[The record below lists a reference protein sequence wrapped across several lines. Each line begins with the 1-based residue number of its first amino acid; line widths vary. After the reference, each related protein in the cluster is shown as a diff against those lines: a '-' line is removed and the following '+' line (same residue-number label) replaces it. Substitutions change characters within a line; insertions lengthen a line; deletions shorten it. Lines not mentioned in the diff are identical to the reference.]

1 MKNEIKKIEEKQITD
16 IVFNK
21 VVDLQARGAIDF
33 PNNYSV
39 GNALKS
45 AYLMLQQATTRDKKP
60 VLQACT
66 QESIANS
73 LLDMV
78 VQGLNPAK
86 QQCYFIPYGNQLT
99 LSRSFL
105 GTIALTKRLKGVK
118 DVVAYPIY
126 KNDKL
131 DIGFDILTGKT
142 KINEFKPSLAHN
154 IQDLIGALGIIVGEK
169 EPLYIEY
176 MNMEQI
182 KNAWNQGTM
191 KGNSP
196 AHKNFPDQMAIK
208 TVINRI
214 CKRYVNTADDSD
226 KIADL
231 INQSAEEVDNAMEVE
246 MAENANVKELPL
258 DEIEE
263 IQLEKFEEIDGQ
275 VAIEDVLEKAPYRTK
290 FKRTI

>member
-21 VVDLQARGAIDF
+21 VVALQKQGGIDF

-45 AYLMLQQATTRDKKP
+45 AFLILKEAVTRDKKP
-60 VLQACT
+60 VLQACS
-66 QESIANS
+66 QESIANA

-78 VQGLNPAK
+78 IQGLNPAK
-86 QQCYFIPYGNQLT
+86 QQCYFIPYGNQLQMIRSYLGEIT
-99 LSRSFL
+99 L
-105 GTIALTKRLKGVK
+105 IKRVKGVK

-126 KNDKL
+126 KNDEL
-131 DIGFDILTGKT
+131 ELGFDLLSGKQVI
-142 KINEFKPSLAHN
+142 KKYNPSIIHN
-154 IQDLIGALGIIVGEK
+154 ANDLIGALGLIIGDK
-169 EPLYIEY
+169 EVLAIEY
-176 MNMEQI
+176 MNMDQI

-208 TVINRI
+208 TVINRV
-214 CKRYVNTADDSD
+214 CKKYVNTADDSD

-231 INQSAEEVDNAMEVE
+231 ISKSAEEVDNELEVE
-246 MAENANVKELPL
+246 IAENANIKELPL
-258 DEIEE
+258 DEIEKIE
-263 IQLEKFEEIDGQ
+263 LEETDGQ
-275 VAIEDVLEKAPYRTK
+275 VAIEDVLEEAP
-290 FKRTI
+290 F

>member
-21 VVDLQARGAIDF
+21 VVGLQAKGAIDF

-45 AYLMLQQATTRDKKP
+45 AYLILQEAKTREKKP
-60 VLQACT
+60 VLQVCT
-66 QESIANS
+66 QESIANA

-99 LSRSFL
+99 LSRSYL

-142 KINEFKPSLAHN
+142 KINEFKPALDHKA
-154 IQDLIGALGIIVGEK
+154 QDLIGALGIVVGEN
-169 EPLYIEY
+169 EILYLEY

-182 KNAWNQGTM
+182 RNAWNQGTM

-208 TVINRI
+208 TVINRV
-214 CKRYVNTADDSD
+214 CKKYVNAADDSD

-231 INQSAEEVDNAMEVE
+231 ISKTAEEVDNELEIE
-246 MAENANVKELPL
+246 MAENANAKELPL

-263 IQLEKFEEIDGQ
+263 VEYEEIQETDSQ
-275 VAIEDVLEKAPYRTK
+275 VEIQDVIEDAP
-290 FKRTI
+290 F

>member
-21 VVDLQARGAIDF
+21 VVALQAKGAIDF

-45 AYLMLQQATTRDKKP
+45 AYLILQDAKTREKKP
-60 VLQACT
+60 VLQVCT
-66 QESIANS
+66 QESIAS
-73 LLDMV
+73 ALLDMII
-78 VQGLNPAK
+78 QGLNPTK

-99 LSRSFL
+99 LSRSYL
-105 GTIALTKRLKGVK
+105 GTIALIKRLKGVK

-142 KINEFKPSLAHN
+142 KINEFKPALDHKA
-154 IQDLIGALGIIVGEK
+154 QDLIGALGIVVGEN
-169 EPLYIEY
+169 EILYLEY

-182 KNAWNQGTM
+182 RNAWNQGTM

-208 TVINRI
+208 TVINRV
-214 CKRYVNTADDSD
+214 CKKYVNAADDSD

-231 INQSAEEVDNAMEVE
+231 ISKTAEEVDNELEIE
-246 MAENANVKELPL
+246 MAENANAKVLPL

-263 IQLEKFEEIDGQ
+263 VEFEEVQELDGQ
-275 VAIEDVLEKAPYRTK
+275 IEIQDAIEDAP
-290 FKRTI
+290 F

>member
-21 VVDLQARGAIDF
+21 VVALQAQGAIDF

-45 AYLMLQQATTRDKKP
+45 AYLILQEAKTSEKKP

-66 QESIANS
+66 QESIANA

-78 VQGLNPAK
+78 VQGLNPTK

-99 LSRSFL
+99 LSRSYL

-142 KINEFKPSLAHN
+142 KINEFKPSLEHKA
-154 IQDLIGALGIIVGEK
+154 QDLIGAIGIIVGEK

-182 KNAWNQGTM
+182 KKAWEQGRM
-191 KGNSP
+191 KGKSG
-196 AHKNFPDQMAIK
+196 AHINFADQMAIK

-231 INQSAEEVDNAMEVE
+231 ISKSAAEVDNELEIE

-258 DEIEE
+258 NEIEE
-263 IQLEKFEEIDGQ
+263 VEFEEIQEIDGQ
-275 VAIEDVLEKAPYRTK
+275 VAIEDVLEDAP
-290 FKRTI
+290 F

>member
-21 VVDLQARGAIDF
+21 VVDLQAKGAIDF

-45 AYLMLQQATTRDKKP
+45 AYLILQEAKTREKKP
-60 VLQACT
+60 VLQVCT
-66 QESIANS
+66 QESIANA

-78 VQGLNPAK
+78 VQGLNPSK

-99 LSRSFL
+99 LSRSYL

-142 KINEFKPSLAHN
+142 KINEFKPALDHKA
-154 IQDLIGALGIIVGEK
+154 QDLIGALGIIVGEN
-169 EPLYIEY
+169 EILYLEY

-182 KNAWNQGTM
+182 RNAWNQGTM

-208 TVINRI
+208 TVINRV
-214 CKRYVNTADDSD
+214 CKKYVNAADDSD

-231 INQSAEEVDNAMEVE
+231 ISKTAEEVDNELEVE
-246 MAENANVKELPL
+246 MITNANAKELPL

-263 IQLEKFEEIDGQ
+263 VEYEEIQEQDGQ
-275 VAIEDVLEKAPYRTK
+275 VEIEDVIEDAP
-290 FKRTI
+290 F

>member
-21 VVDLQARGAIDF
+21 VVGLQAKGAIDF

-45 AYLMLQQATTRDKKP
+45 AYLILQEAKTREKKP
-60 VLQACT
+60 VLQVCT
-66 QESIANS
+66 QESIANA

-78 VQGLNPAK
+78 VQGLNPSK

-99 LSRSFL
+99 LSRSYL
-105 GTIALTKRLKGVK
+105 GTIALAKRLKGVK

-142 KINEFKPSLAHN
+142 KINEFKPALDHKA
-154 IQDLIGALGIIVGEK
+154 QDLIGALGIVVGEN
-169 EPLYIEY
+169 EILYLEY
-176 MNMEQI
+176 MDMEQI
-182 KNAWNQGTM
+182 RNAWNQGTM

-208 TVINRI
+208 TVINRV
-214 CKRYVNTADDSD
+214 CKKYVNAADDSD

-231 INQSAEEVDNAMEVE
+231 ISKTAEEVDNELEIE

-263 IQLEKFEEIDGQ
+263 VEFEEIDGQ
-275 VAIEDVLEKAPYRTK
+275 IEIQDVIEDAP
-290 FKRTI
+290 F

>member
-78 VQGLNPAK
+78 VQGLNPTK

-99 LSRSFL
+99 LSRSYL

-142 KINEFKPSLAHN
+142 KINEFKPALEHKA
-154 IQDLIGALGIIVGEK
+154 QDLIGALGIIVGEN
-169 EPLYIEY
+169 EILYLEY

-182 KNAWNQGTM
+182 RNAWNQGTM

-208 TVINRI
+208 TVINRV
-214 CKRYVNTADDSD
+214 CKKYVNAADDSD

-231 INQSAEEVDNAMEVE
+231 ISKSAEEVDNELEIE

-263 IQLEKFEEIDGQ
+263 VEFEEIQELDGQ
-275 VAIEDVLEKAPYRTK
+275 VAIEDVLEDAP
-290 FKRTI
+290 F

>member
-21 VVDLQARGAIDF
+21 VVALQAQGAIDF

-45 AYLMLQQATTRDKKP
+45 AYLILQEAKTREKKP

-66 QESIANS
+66 QESIANA

-78 VQGLNPAK
+78 VQGLNPTK

-99 LSRSFL
+99 LSRSYL

-142 KINEFKPSLAHN
+142 KINEFKPALDHKA
-154 IQDLIGALGIIVGEK
+154 QDLIGALGIIVGEN
-169 EPLYIEY
+169 EILYLEY

-182 KNAWNQGTM
+182 RNAWNQGTM

-208 TVINRI
+208 TVINRV
-214 CKRYVNTADDSD
+214 CKKYVNAADDSD

-231 INQSAEEVDNAMEVE
+231 ISKTAEEVDNELEIE

-263 IQLEKFEEIDGQ
+263 IEVEEIDGQ
-275 VAIEDVLEKAPYRTK
+275 VAIEDVLEDAP
-290 FKRTI
+290 F

>member
-66 QESIANS
+66 QESIANT
-73 LLDMV
+73 LLNMV

-99 LSRSFL
+99 LSRSYL

-154 IQDLIGALGIIVGEK
+154 IQELIGALGIIVGEK
-169 EPLYIEY
+169 EPLYVEY
-176 MNMEQI
+176 MNMDQI
-182 KNAWNQGTM
+182 KKAWEQGQM
-191 KGNSP
+191 KGKSG
-196 AHKNFPDQMAIK
+196 AHINFADQMAIK

-231 INQSAEEVDNAMEVE
+231 INQSTEEVDNAMEIE
-246 MAENANVKELPL
+246 MSENANVKELPL

-263 IQLEKFEEIDGQ
+263 VEFEEIDGQ
-275 VAIEDVLEKAPYRTK
+275 VAIEDVLEDAP
-290 FKRTI
+290 F

>member
-21 VVDLQARGAIDF
+21 VVALQAQGAIDF

-45 AYLMLQQATTRDKKP
+45 AYLMLQQATTTDKKP

-66 QESIANS
+66 QESIANA

-99 LSRSFL
+99 LSRSYL

-154 IQDLIGALGIIVGEK
+154 IQELIGALGIIVGEK
-169 EPLYIEY
+169 EPLYVEY
-176 MNMEQI
+176 MNMDQI
-182 KNAWNQGTM
+182 KKAWEQGRM
-191 KGNSP
+191 KGKSG
-196 AHKNFPDQMAIK
+196 AHINFADQMAIK

-231 INQSAEEVDNAMEVE
+231 INQSVEEVDNAMEIE
-246 MAENANVKELPL
+246 IAENANIKELPL

-263 IQLEKFEEIDGQ
+263 VEFKEIQELDGQ
-275 VAIEDVLEKAPYRTK
+275 VAIEDVLEDAP
-290 FKRTI
+290 F

>member
-78 VQGLNPAK
+78 VQGLNPTK

-99 LSRSFL
+99 LSRSYL

-154 IQDLIGALGIIVGEK
+154 IQELIGALGIIVGEK
-169 EPLYIEY
+169 EPLYVEY
-176 MNMEQI
+176 MNMDQI
-182 KNAWNQGTM
+182 KKAWEQGQM
-191 KGNSP
+191 KGKSG
-196 AHKNFPDQMAIK
+196 AHINFADQMAIK

-231 INQSAEEVDNAMEVE
+231 INQSTEEVDNAMEVE
-246 MAENANVKELPL
+246 MSENANVKELPL

-263 IQLEKFEEIDGQ
+263 VEFEEIDGQ
-275 VAIEDVLEKAPYRTK
+275 VAIEDGLEDAP
-290 FKRTI
+290 F

>member
-45 AYLMLQQATTRDKKP
+45 AYLILQEAKTREKKP

-66 QESIANS
+66 QESVANA
-73 LLDMV
+73 LLNMV
-78 VQGLNPAK
+78 VQGLNPTK

-99 LSRSFL
+99 LSRSYL

-142 KINEFKPSLAHN
+142 KINEFKPALDHKA
-154 IQDLIGALGIIVGEK
+154 QDLIGALGIIVGEN
-169 EPLYIEY
+169 EILYLEY

-182 KNAWNQGTM
+182 RNAWNQGTM

-208 TVINRI
+208 TVINRV
-214 CKRYVNTADDSD
+214 CKKYVNAADDSD

-231 INQSAEEVDNAMEVE
+231 ISKTAEEVDNEFEIE

-263 IQLEKFEEIDGQ
+263 VEFEEIQELDGQ
-275 VAIEDVLEKAPYRTK
+275 IEIQDVMEDAP
-290 FKRTI
+290 F

>member
-78 VQGLNPAK
+78 VQGLNPTK

-99 LSRSFL
+99 LSRSYL

-142 KINEFKPSLAHN
+142 KINEFKPALEHKA
-154 IQDLIGALGIIVGEK
+154 QDLIGALGIIVGEN
-169 EPLYIEY
+169 EILYLEY

-182 KNAWNQGTM
+182 RNAWNQGTM

-208 TVINRI
+208 TVINRV
-214 CKRYVNTADDSD
+214 CKKYVNAADDSD

-231 INQSAEEVDNAMEVE
+231 ISKSAEEVDNELEIE

-263 IQLEKFEEIDGQ
+263 VEFEEIQELDGQ
-275 VAIEDVLEKAPYRTK
+275 IEIQDVIEDAP
-290 FKRTI
+290 F

>member
-21 VVDLQARGAIDF
+21 VVALQAQGAIDF

-45 AYLMLQQATTRDKKP
+45 AYLMLQQATTREKKP

-66 QESIANS
+66 QESIANT

-99 LSRSFL
+99 LSRSYL

-142 KINEFKPSLAHN
+142 KINEFKPALDHKA
-154 IQDLIGALGIIVGEK
+154 QDLIGALGIIVGEN
-169 EPLYIEY
+169 EILYLEY

-182 KNAWNQGTM
+182 RNAWNQGTM

-231 INQSAEEVDNAMEVE
+231 INQSTEEVDNAMEVE
-246 MAENANVKELPL
+246 MSENANVKELPL

-263 IQLEKFEEIDGQ
+263 IELEEIDGQ
-275 VAIEDVLEKAPYRTK
+275 VAIEDVLEDAP
-290 FKRTI
+290 F

>member
-78 VQGLNPAK
+78 VQGLNPTK

-99 LSRSFL
+99 LSRSYL

-142 KINEFKPSLAHN
+142 KINEFKPALDHKA
-154 IQDLIGALGIIVGEK
+154 QDLIGALGIIVGEN
-169 EPLYIEY
+169 EILYLEY

-182 KNAWNQGTM
+182 RNAWNQGTM

-208 TVINRI
+208 TVINRV
-214 CKRYVNTADDSD
+214 CKKYVNAADDSD

-231 INQSAEEVDNAMEVE
+231 ISKSAEEVDNELEIE

-263 IQLEKFEEIDGQ
+263 IEFEEIDGQ
-275 VAIEDVLEKAPYRTK
+275 VEIEDVLEDAP
-290 FKRTI
+290 F

>member
-21 VVDLQARGAIDF
+21 VVGLQAKGAIDF

-45 AYLMLQQATTRDKKP
+45 AYLILQEAKTREKKP
-60 VLQACT
+60 VLQVCT
-66 QESIANS
+66 QDSIANA
-73 LLDMV
+73 LLDML
-78 VQGLNPAK
+78 VQGLNPTK

-99 LSRSFL
+99 LSRSYL

-142 KINEFKPSLAHN
+142 KINEFKPALDHKA
-154 IQDLIGALGIIVGEK
+154 QDLIGALGIVVGEN
-169 EPLYIEY
+169 EILYLEY

-182 KNAWNQGTM
+182 RNAWNQGTM

-208 TVINRI
+208 TVINRV
-214 CKRYVNTADDSD
+214 CKKYVNAADDSD

-231 INQSAEEVDNAMEVE
+231 ISKTAEEVDNELEIE
-246 MAENANVKELPL
+246 MAENANAKELPL

-263 IQLEKFEEIDGQ
+263 VEYEEIQEPDGQ
-275 VAIEDVLEKAPYRTK
+275 IEIQDVIEDAP
-290 FKRTI
+290 F

>member
-21 VVDLQARGAIDF
+21 VVDLQSKGAIDF

-45 AYLMLQQATTRDKKP
+45 AYLILQEAKTREKKP

-66 QESIANS
+66 QESIANA

-99 LSRSFL
+99 LSRSYL
-105 GTIALTKRLKGVK
+105 GTIALTKRLKVVK
-118 DVVAYPIY
+118 DVVAYPVY

-142 KINEFKPSLAHN
+142 KINEFKPALDHKA
-154 IQDLIGALGIIVGEK
+154 QDLIGALGIIVGEN
-169 EPLYIEY
+169 EILYLEY

-182 KNAWNQGTM
+182 RNAWNQGTM

-196 AHKNFPDQMAIK
+196 AHKNFPGQMAIK
-208 TVINRI
+208 TVINRV
-214 CKRYVNTADDSD
+214 CKKYVNAADDSD

-231 INQSAEEVDNAMEVE
+231 ISKTAAEVDNELEIE

-263 IQLEKFEEIDGQ
+263 VKFEELDGQ
-275 VAIEDVLEKAPYRTK
+275 IEIQDVIEDAP
-290 FKRTI
+290 F

>member
-21 VVDLQARGAIDF
+21 VVDLQAKGAIDF

-45 AYLMLQQATTRDKKP
+45 AYLILQEAKTREKKP
-60 VLQACT
+60 VLQVCT
-66 QESIANS
+66 QDSIANA

-78 VQGLNPAK
+78 VQGLNPTK

-99 LSRSFL
+99 LSRSYL

-142 KINEFKPSLAHN
+142 KINEFKPALDHKA
-154 IQDLIGALGIIVGEK
+154 QDLIGALGIVVGEN
-169 EPLYIEY
+169 EILYLEY

-182 KNAWNQGTM
+182 RNAWNQGTM

-208 TVINRI
+208 TVINRV
-214 CKRYVNTADDSD
+214 CKKYVNAADDSD

-231 INQSAEEVDNAMEVE
+231 ISKTAEEVDNELEIE
-246 MAENANVKELPL
+246 MAENANAKELPL

-263 IQLEKFEEIDGQ
+263 VEYEEIEEVDEQ
-275 VAIEDVLEKAPYRTK
+275 IEIQDVIEAAP
-290 FKRTI
+290 F

>member
-21 VVDLQARGAIDF
+21 VVGLQAKGAIDF

-45 AYLMLQQATTRDKKP
+45 AYLILQEAKTREKKP
-60 VLQACT
+60 VLQVCT
-66 QESIANS
+66 QESIANA

-78 VQGLNPAK
+78 VQGLNPSK
-86 QQCYFIPYGNQLT
+86 QQCYFIPYGNLLT
-99 LSRSFL
+99 LSRSYL

-142 KINEFKPSLAHN
+142 KINEFKPALDHKA
-154 IQDLIGALGIIVGEK
+154 QDLIGALGIVIGEN
-169 EPLYIEY
+169 EILYLEY

-182 KNAWNQGTM
+182 RNAWNQGTM

-208 TVINRI
+208 TVINRV
-214 CKRYVNTADDSD
+214 CKKYVNAADDSD

-231 INQSAEEVDNAMEVE
+231 ISKTAEEVDNELEIE

-263 IQLEKFEEIDGQ
+263 VEFEEIDGQ
-275 VAIEDVLEKAPYRTK
+275 IEIQDVIEDAP
-290 FKRTI
+290 F

>member
-21 VVDLQARGAIDF
+21 VVALQAKGAIDF

-45 AYLMLQQATTRDKKP
+45 AYLILQDAKTREKKP
-60 VLQACT
+60 VLQVCT
-66 QESIANS
+66 QESIAS
-73 LLDMV
+73 ALLDMII
-78 VQGLNPAK
+78 QGLNPVK

-99 LSRSFL
+99 LSRSYL
-105 GTIALTKRLKGVK
+105 GTIALIKRLKGVK

-142 KINEFKPSLAHN
+142 KINEFKPALDHKA
-154 IQDLIGALGIIVGEK
+154 QDLIGALGIVVGEN
-169 EPLYIEY
+169 EILYLEY

-182 KNAWNQGTM
+182 RNAWNQGTM

-208 TVINRI
+208 TVINRV
-214 CKRYVNTADDSD
+214 CKKYVNAADDSD

-231 INQSAEEVDNAMEVE
+231 ISKTAEEVDNELEIE
-246 MAENANVKELPL
+246 MAENANAKELPL

-263 IQLEKFEEIDGQ
+263 VEFEEVQELDGQ
-275 VAIEDVLEKAPYRTK
+275 IEIQDAIEDAP
-290 FKRTI
+290 F

>member
-21 VVDLQARGAIDF
+21 VVALQAKGAIDF

-45 AYLMLQQATTRDKKP
+45 AYLILQEAKTREKKP
-60 VLQACT
+60 VLQVCT
-66 QESIANS
+66 QDSIANA

-78 VQGLNPAK
+78 VQGLNPTK

-99 LSRSFL
+99 LSRSYL

-142 KINEFKPSLAHN
+142 KINEFKPALDHKA
-154 IQDLIGALGIIVGEK
+154 QDLIGALGIVVGEN
-169 EPLYIEY
+169 EILYLEY

-182 KNAWNQGTM
+182 RNAWNQGTM

-208 TVINRI
+208 TVINRV
-214 CKRYVNTADDSD
+214 CKKYVNAADDSD

-231 INQSAEEVDNAMEVE
+231 ISKTAEEVDNELEIE
-246 MAENANVKELPL
+246 MAENANAKELPL

-263 IQLEKFEEIDGQ
+263 VEFEEVQELDGQ
-275 VAIEDVLEKAPYRTK
+275 IEIQDAIEDAP
-290 FKRTI
+290 F

>member
-21 VVDLQARGAIDF
+21 VVALQAKGAIDF

-45 AYLMLQQATTRDKKP
+45 AYLILQEAKTREKKP
-60 VLQACT
+60 VLQVCT
-66 QESIANS
+66 QESIANA

-78 VQGLNPAK
+78 VQGLNPSK

-99 LSRSFL
+99 LSRSYL

-142 KINEFKPSLAHN
+142 KINEFKPALDHKA
-154 IQDLIGALGIIVGEK
+154 QDLIGALGIVVGEN
-169 EPLYIEY
+169 EILYLEY

-182 KNAWNQGTM
+182 RNAWNQGTM

-208 TVINRI
+208 TVINRV
-214 CKRYVNTADDSD
+214 CKKYVNAADDSD

-231 INQSAEEVDNAMEVE
+231 ISKTAEEVDNELEIE
-246 MAENANVKELPL
+246 MAENANAKELPL

-263 IQLEKFEEIDGQ
+263 VEFEEVQELDGQ
-275 VAIEDVLEKAPYRTK
+275 IEIQDVIEDAP
-290 FKRTI
+290 F

>member
-21 VVDLQARGAIDF
+21 VVGLQAKGAIDF

-45 AYLMLQQATTRDKKP
+45 AYLILQEAKTREKKP
-60 VLQACT
+60 VLQVCT
-66 QESIANS
+66 QESIAS
-73 LLDMV
+73 ALLDMII
-78 VQGLNPAK
+78 QGLNPVK

-99 LSRSFL
+99 LSRSYL
-105 GTIALTKRLKGVK
+105 GTIALIKRLKGVK

-142 KINEFKPSLAHN
+142 KINEFKPALDHKA
-154 IQDLIGALGIIVGEK
+154 QDLIGALGIVVGEN
-169 EPLYIEY
+169 EILYLEY

-182 KNAWNQGTM
+182 RNAWNQGTM

-208 TVINRI
+208 TVINRV
-214 CKRYVNTADDSD
+214 CKKYVNAADDSD

-231 INQSAEEVDNAMEVE
+231 ISKTAEEVDNELEVK
-246 MAENANVKELPL
+246 MAENANIKELPL

-263 IQLEKFEEIDGQ
+263 VEFEEIQEIDGQ
-275 VAIEDVLEKAPYRTK
+275 IEIQDVIEDAP
-290 FKRTI
+290 F

>member
-78 VQGLNPAK
+78 VQGLNPTK

-99 LSRSFL
+99 LSRSYL

-154 IQDLIGALGIIVGEK
+154 IQELIGALGIIVGEK
-169 EPLYIEY
+169 EPLYVEY
-176 MNMEQI
+176 MNMDQI
-182 KNAWNQGTM
+182 KKAWEQGQM
-191 KGNSP
+191 KGKSG
-196 AHKNFPDQMAIK
+196 AHINFADQMAIK

-231 INQSAEEVDNAMEVE
+231 INQSTEEVDNAMQIE

-263 IQLEKFEEIDGQ
+263 VELEEIDGQ
-275 VAIEDVLEKAPYRTK
+275 IEIQDVIEDAP
-290 FKRTI
+290 F

>member
-21 VVDLQARGAIDF
+21 VVALQAQGAIDF

-45 AYLMLQQATTRDKKP
+45 AYLILQEAKTSEKKP

-66 QESIANS
+66 QESIANT

-99 LSRSFL
+99 LSRSYL

-118 DVVAYPIY
+118 DVVAYPVY
-126 KNDKL
+126 KNDVL

-142 KINEFKPSLAHN
+142 KINEFKPSLEHKA
-154 IQDLIGALGIIVGEK
+154 QDLIGAIGIIVGEK

-176 MNMEQI
+176 MNMDQI
-182 KNAWNQGTM
+182 KKAWEQGRM
-191 KGNSP
+191 KGKSG
-196 AHKNFPDQMAIK
+196 AHINFADQMAIK

-231 INQSAEEVDNAMEVE
+231 INQSTEEVDNAMEVE
-246 MAENANVKELPL
+246 MSENANVKELPL

-263 IQLEKFEEIDGQ
+263 VEFEEIQELDGQ
-275 VAIEDVLEKAPYRTK
+275 VAIEDVLEDAP
-290 FKRTI
+290 F

>member
-21 VVDLQARGAIDF
+21 VVDLQSKGAIDF

-45 AYLMLQQATTRDKKP
+45 AYLILQEAKTREKKP
-60 VLQACT
+60 VLQVCT
-66 QESIANS
+66 QESIANT

-78 VQGLNPAK
+78 VQGLNPTK

-99 LSRSFL
+99 LSRSYL

-154 IQDLIGALGIIVGEK
+154 IQELIGALGIIVGEK
-169 EPLYIEY
+169 EPLYVEY
-176 MNMEQI
+176 MNMDQI
-182 KNAWNQGTM
+182 KKAWEQGQM
-191 KGNSP
+191 KGKSG
-196 AHKNFPDQMAIK
+196 AHINFADQMAIK

-231 INQSAEEVDNAMEVE
+231 ISKTAEEVDNELEIE

-263 IQLEKFEEIDGQ
+263 VEFEEIDGQ
-275 VAIEDVLEKAPYRTK
+275 IEIQDVIEDAP
-290 FKRTI
+290 F

>member
-78 VQGLNPAK
+78 VQGLNPTK

-99 LSRSFL
+99 LSRSYL

-142 KINEFKPSLAHN
+142 KINEFKPALDHKA
-154 IQDLIGALGIIVGEK
+154 QDLIGALGIVVGEN
-169 EPLYIEY
+169 EILYLEY

-182 KNAWNQGTM
+182 RNAWNQGTM

-208 TVINRI
+208 TVINRV
-214 CKRYVNTADDSD
+214 CKKYVNAADDSD

-231 INQSAEEVDNAMEVE
+231 ISKTAEEVDNELEIE

-263 IQLEKFEEIDGQ
+263 IPLEKFEEIDGQ
-275 VAIEDVLEKAPYRTK
+275 VAIEDVLEDAP
-290 FKRTI
+290 F

>member
-21 VVDLQARGAIDF
+21 VVGLQAKGAIDF

-45 AYLMLQQATTRDKKP
+45 AYLILQEAKTREKKP
-60 VLQACT
+60 VLQVCT
-66 QESIANS
+66 QESIANA

-78 VQGLNPAK
+78 VQGLNPTK

-99 LSRSFL
+99 LSRSYL

-142 KINEFKPSLAHN
+142 KINEFKPALDHKA
-154 IQDLIGALGIIVGEK
+154 QDLIGALGIVVGEN
-169 EPLYIEY
+169 EILYLEY

-182 KNAWNQGTM
+182 RNAWNQGTM

-208 TVINRI
+208 TVINRV
-214 CKRYVNTADDSD
+214 CKKYVNAADDSD

-231 INQSAEEVDNAMEVE
+231 ISKTAEEVDNELEIE
-246 MAENANVKELPL
+246 MAENANAKELPL

-263 IQLEKFEEIDGQ
+263 VEYEEIQEQDGQ
-275 VAIEDVLEKAPYRTK
+275 VEIEDVIEDAP
-290 FKRTI
+290 F

>member
-21 VVDLQARGAIDF
+21 VVDLQAKGAIDF

-45 AYLMLQQATTRDKKP
+45 AYLILQESKTREKKP

-66 QESIANS
+66 QESIANT

-78 VQGLNPAK
+78 VQGLNPVK

-99 LSRSFL
+99 LSRSYL

-142 KINEFKPSLAHN
+142 KINEFKPALDHKA
-154 IQDLIGALGIIVGEK
+154 QDLIGALGIIVGEN
-169 EPLYIEY
+169 EILYLEY

-182 KNAWNQGTM
+182 RNAWNQGTM

-208 TVINRI
+208 TVINRV
-214 CKRYVNTADDSD
+214 CKKYVNAADDSD

-231 INQSAEEVDNAMEVE
+231 ISKTAEEVDNELEIE

-263 IQLEKFEEIDGQ
+263 VEFEEVQELDGQ
-275 VAIEDVLEKAPYRTK
+275 IEIQDVIEDAP
-290 FKRTI
+290 F

>member
-45 AYLMLQQATTRDKKP
+45 AYLILQEAKTREKKP
-60 VLQACT
+60 VLQVCT
-66 QESIANS
+66 QESIANA

-78 VQGLNPAK
+78 VQGLNPTK

-99 LSRSFL
+99 LSRSYL
-105 GTIALTKRLKGVK
+105 GTIALIKRLKGVK

-142 KINEFKPSLAHN
+142 KINEFKPALDHKA
-154 IQDLIGALGIIVGEK
+154 QDLIGALGIIVGEN
-169 EPLYIEY
+169 EILYLEY

-182 KNAWNQGTM
+182 RNAWNQGTM

-208 TVINRI
+208 TVINRV
-214 CKRYVNTADDSD
+214 CKKYVNAADDSD

-231 INQSAEEVDNAMEVE
+231 ISKTAEEVDNELEIE
-246 MAENANVKELPL
+246 MAENANAKELPL

-263 IQLEKFEEIDGQ
+263 VEYEEIEEVDGQ
-275 VAIEDVLEKAPYRTK
+275 IEIQDVIEDAP
-290 FKRTI
+290 F

>member
-21 VVDLQARGAIDF
+21 VVGLQAKGAIDF

-45 AYLMLQQATTRDKKP
+45 AYLILQEAKTREKKP
-60 VLQACT
+60 VLQVCT
-66 QESIANS
+66 QDSIANA

-78 VQGLNPAK
+78 VQGLNPTK

-99 LSRSFL
+99 LSRSYL

-131 DIGFDILTGKT
+131 DIGFDILIGKT
-142 KINEFKPSLAHN
+142 KINEFKPALDHKA
-154 IQDLIGALGIIVGEK
+154 QDLIGALGIVVGEN
-169 EPLYIEY
+169 EILYLEY

-182 KNAWNQGTM
+182 RNAWNQGTM

-208 TVINRI
+208 TVINRV
-214 CKRYVNTADDSD
+214 CKKYVNAADDSD

-231 INQSAEEVDNAMEVE
+231 ISKTAEEVDNELEIE
-246 MAENANVKELPL
+246 MAENANAKELPL

-263 IQLEKFEEIDGQ
+263 VEYEEIQETDSQ
-275 VAIEDVLEKAPYRTK
+275 VEIQDVIEDAP
-290 FKRTI
+290 F

>member
-21 VVDLQARGAIDF
+21 VVDLQSKGAIDF

-45 AYLMLQQATTRDKKP
+45 AYLILQEAKTREKKP
-60 VLQACT
+60 VLQVCT
-66 QESIANS
+66 QESIANT

-78 VQGLNPAK
+78 VQGLNPTK

-99 LSRSFL
+99 LSRSYL

-142 KINEFKPSLAHN
+142 KINEFKPALDHKA
-154 IQDLIGALGIIVGEK
+154 QDLIGALGIVVGDNEI
-169 EPLYIEY
+169 LYLEY

-182 KNAWNQGTM
+182 RNAWNQGTM

-208 TVINRI
+208 TVINRV
-214 CKRYVNTADDSD
+214 CKKYVNAADDSD

-231 INQSAEEVDNAMEVE
+231 ISKTAEEVDNELEIE

-263 IQLEKFEEIDGQ
+263 VEFEEIDGQ
-275 VAIEDVLEKAPYRTK
+275 IEIQDVIEDAP
-290 FKRTI
+290 F

>member
-45 AYLMLQQATTRDKKP
+45 AYLILQEAKTREKKP
-60 VLQACT
+60 VLQVCT
-66 QESIANS
+66 QESIANA

-99 LSRSFL
+99 LSRSYL

-154 IQDLIGALGIIVGEK
+154 IQELIGALGIIVGEK
-169 EPLYIEY
+169 EPLYVEY
-176 MNMEQI
+176 MNMDQI
-182 KNAWNQGTM
+182 KKAWEQGQM
-191 KGNSP
+191 KGKSG
-196 AHKNFPDQMAIK
+196 AHINFADQMAIK

-231 INQSAEEVDNAMEVE
+231 ISKTAEEVDNELEIE

-263 IQLEKFEEIDGQ
+263 VEFEEIDGQ
-275 VAIEDVLEKAPYRTK
+275 IEIKDVLEDAP
-290 FKRTI
+290 F

>member
-21 VVDLQARGAIDF
+21 VVDLQAKGAIDF

-45 AYLMLQQATTRDKKP
+45 AYLILQEAKTREKKP
-60 VLQACT
+60 VLQVCT
-66 QESIANS
+66 QESIANA
-73 LLDMV
+73 LLDML
-78 VQGLNPAK
+78 VQGLNPTK

-99 LSRSFL
+99 LSRSYL

-142 KINEFKPSLAHN
+142 KINEFKPALDHKA
-154 IQDLIGALGIIVGEK
+154 QDLIGALGIVVGEN
-169 EPLYIEY
+169 EILYLEY

-182 KNAWNQGTM
+182 RNAWNQGTM

-208 TVINRI
+208 TVINRV
-214 CKRYVNTADDSD
+214 CKKYVNAADDSD

-231 INQSAEEVDNAMEVE
+231 ISKTAEEVDNELEIE

-263 IQLEKFEEIDGQ
+263 VEYEEIQETDGQ
-275 VAIEDVLEKAPYRTK
+275 VEIQDVIEDAP
-290 FKRTI
+290 F

>member
-21 VVDLQARGAIDF
+21 VVGLQAKGAIDF

-45 AYLMLQQATTRDKKP
+45 AYLILQEAKTREKKP
-60 VLQACT
+60 VLQVCT
-66 QESIANS
+66 QDSIANA

-78 VQGLNPAK
+78 VQGLNPTK

-99 LSRSFL
+99 LSRSYL

-142 KINEFKPSLAHN
+142 KINEFKPALDHKA
-154 IQDLIGALGIIVGEK
+154 QDLIGALGIVVGEN
-169 EPLYIEY
+169 EILYLEY

-182 KNAWNQGTM
+182 RNAWNQGTM

-208 TVINRI
+208 TVINRV
-214 CKRYVNTADDSD
+214 CKKYVNAADDSD

-231 INQSAEEVDNAMEVE
+231 ISKTAEEVDNELEIE
-246 MAENANVKELPL
+246 MAENANAKELPL

-263 IQLEKFEEIDGQ
+263 VEYEEIEEVDGQ
-275 VAIEDVLEKAPYRTK
+275 IEIQDVIEDAP
-290 FKRTI
+290 F

>member
-45 AYLMLQQATTRDKKP
+45 AYLILQEAKTREKKP
-60 VLQACT
+60 VLQVCT
-66 QESIANS
+66 QDSIANA

-78 VQGLNPAK
+78 VQGLNPTK

-99 LSRSFL
+99 LSRSYL

-142 KINEFKPSLAHN
+142 KINEFKPALDHKA
-154 IQDLIGALGIIVGEK
+154 QDLIGALGIVVGEN
-169 EPLYIEY
+169 EILYLEY

-182 KNAWNQGTM
+182 RNAWNQGTM

-208 TVINRI
+208 TVINRV
-214 CKRYVNTADDSD
+214 CKKYVNVADDSD

-231 INQSAEEVDNAMEVE
+231 ISKTAEEVDNELEVE
-246 MAENANVKELPL
+246 MAENANIKELPL

-263 IQLEKFEEIDGQ
+263 VEFEEVQELDGQ
-275 VAIEDVLEKAPYRTK
+275 IEIQDVIEDAP
-290 FKRTI
+290 F

>member
-21 VVDLQARGAIDF
+21 VVALQAQGAIDF

-45 AYLMLQQATTRDKKP
+45 AYLMLQQATTREKKP

-66 QESIANS
+66 QESIANT

-99 LSRSFL
+99 LSRSYL

-154 IQDLIGALGIIVGEK
+154 IQELIGALGIIVGEK
-169 EPLYIEY
+169 EPLYVEY
-176 MNMEQI
+176 MNMDQI
-182 KNAWNQGTM
+182 KKAWEQGQM
-191 KGNSP
+191 KGKSG
-196 AHKNFPDQMAIK
+196 AHINFADQMAIK

-231 INQSAEEVDNAMEVE
+231 INQSTEEVDNAMEVE
-246 MAENANVKELPL
+246 MSENANVKELPL

-263 IQLEKFEEIDGQ
+263 VELEEIDGQ
-275 VAIEDVLEKAPYRTK
+275 VAIEDVLEVAP
-290 FKRTI
+290 F

>member
-21 VVDLQARGAIDF
+21 VVNLESKGAIDF

-45 AYLMLQQATTRDKKP
+45 AYLILQEAKTREKKP

-66 QESIANS
+66 QESIANA

-78 VQGLNPAK
+78 VQGLNPTK

-99 LSRSFL
+99 LSRSYL

-142 KINEFKPSLAHN
+142 KINEFKPALDHKA
-154 IQDLIGALGIIVGEK
+154 QDLIGALGIIVGEN
-169 EPLYIEY
+169 EILHLEY

-182 KNAWNQGTM
+182 RNAWNQGTM

-208 TVINRI
+208 TVINRV
-214 CKRYVNTADDSD
+214 CKKYVNAADDSD

-231 INQSAEEVDNAMEVE
+231 ISKTAAEVDNELEVE
-246 MAENANVKELPL
+246 MITNANAKELPL

-263 IQLEKFEEIDGQ
+263 VEVQEIQELNGQIEIQD
-275 VAIEDVLEKAPYRTK
+275 VIEDAP
-290 FKRTI
+290 F